1 MSTRDQIADAAAELR
16 KLIDRLEAEAIGA
29 LDSPSMERLAAFDGH
44 RRLLESSLTI
54 LRRAIL
60 RRVEREQS
68 KTEPEDANATGPQQA
83 PPAISKRPT
92 TRPR

>member
-54 LRRAIL
+54 VAVAWNVPTWPWESSWKLMAPDAPAARTAGNDW
-60 RRVEREQS
+60 
-68 KTEPEDANATGPQQA
+68 TE
-83 PPAISKRPT
+83 
-92 TRPR
+92 